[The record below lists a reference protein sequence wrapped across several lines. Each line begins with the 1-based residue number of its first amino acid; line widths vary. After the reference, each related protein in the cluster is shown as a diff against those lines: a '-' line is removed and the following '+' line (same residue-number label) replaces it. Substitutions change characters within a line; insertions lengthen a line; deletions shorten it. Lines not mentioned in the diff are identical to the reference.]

1 MLIQYKKKS
10 LEKECN
16 DYSRAIRS
24 YGQNCAKILHRR
36 IRELKAAESLDEMV
50 NLGIGR
56 CHSLKGDL
64 QGKYALDLEQ
74 PFRLIVEPEKNEDG
88 RYEIR
93 IVNLLE
99 VKDYHGN

>member
-1 MLIQYKKKS
+1 MLIKYNKKS

-36 IRELKAAESLDEMV
+36 IRELKAAESLDEMG

-56 CHSLKGDL
+56 CHALKVIFRANMHL
-64 QGKYALDLEQ
+64 TLSNRLD
-74 PFRLIVEPEKNEDG
+74 
-88 RYEIR
+88 
-93 IVNLLE
+93 
-99 VKDYHGN
+99 